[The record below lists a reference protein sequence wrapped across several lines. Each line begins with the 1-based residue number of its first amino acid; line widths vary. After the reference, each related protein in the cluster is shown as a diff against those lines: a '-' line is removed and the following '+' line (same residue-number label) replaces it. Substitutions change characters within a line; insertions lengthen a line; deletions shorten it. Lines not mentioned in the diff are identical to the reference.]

1 MTIFSSFAVA
11 ALLAVQTGEPR
22 FAADPP
28 EQVVP
33 RLEAAF
39 DALQA
44 QGFSGYVAV
53 THEGEIVF
61 ERGYGAANPQSGAP
75 FTRDTRIDMGSVV
88 KTHTGLMAAQ
98 LIEDGVLDP
107 DMTLGQVFEN
117 VPEDKT
123 DITLHQ
129 LLTHSAG
136 MPGAVASDD
145 EPIDRDEFLRRAF
158 AAPLRYEP
166 GTAYQYSNTGFS
178 LAAAIIET
186 VTGRRYEDIL
196 LDDFLLPAGI
206 EQTGYDRS
214 YDMAQ
219 PPADMA
225 FTADGQALHEV
236 AWGGH
241 APGWALFGNGAMFTT
256 IGEMID
262 WRAAIHAGELFTPTA
277 LERAQTPYVRE
288 GANAPSW
295 YGYGTVIE
303 NSPDFGRIH
312 WHNGGNGYES
322 AYWGEYADADYAIFV
337 ATNQLEIDG
346 DHAAMAATGAIFGV
360 ELQMSGPPDGDWDDV
375 DLEAGPRTRLVGEF
389 LTMIRSGSDEPR
401 RAFVETRMID
411 GLRDVAPME
420 GHLSMFD
427 EVAAMIGDREPAGMQ
442 ITEETVLL
450 RYDGSPPLVLE
461 IGVELD
467 GETAVMTGLGLTD

>member
-123 DITLHQ
+123 NITLHQ

-206 EQTGYDRS
+206 E
-214 YDMAQ
+214 
-219 PPADMA
+219 
-225 FTADGQALHEV
+225 
-236 AWGGH
+236 
-241 APGWALFGNGAMFTT
+241 
-256 IGEMID
+256 
-262 WRAAIHAGELFTPTA
+262 
-277 LERAQTPYVRE
+277 
-288 GANAPSW
+288 
-295 YGYGTVIE
+295 
-303 NSPDFGRIH
+303 
-312 WHNGGNGYES
+312 
-322 AYWGEYADADYAIFV
+322 
-337 ATNQLEIDG
+337 
-346 DHAAMAATGAIFGV
+346 
-360 ELQMSGPPDGDWDDV
+360 
-375 DLEAGPRTRLVGEF
+375 
-389 LTMIRSGSDEPR
+389 
-401 RAFVETRMID
+401 
-411 GLRDVAPME
+411 
-420 GHLSMFD
+420 
-427 EVAAMIGDREPAGMQ
+427 
-442 ITEETVLL
+442 
-450 RYDGSPPLVLE
+450 
-461 IGVELD
+461 
-467 GETAVMTGLGLTD
+467 